1 MHHRMMTAVGV
12 MALTLSI
19 GACSREPSV
28 EQRDPAAAPALDR
41 AAALQEQRERDLSMM
56 DDRVAALERDYQ
68 DKSASTPSGTS
79 GTKATTNLRDEVK
92 SDMDDVKEAVSR
104 LRTTTA
110 ENWWDRHESALETA
124 IGDVDKDVRRFTGM
138 PASPAPPKE
147 LRTTDDSGQ
156 PVSTAPF
163 TSRRDK
169 FVADMRT
176 RIDAMS
182 KSLDAAKATGP
193 RKTERD
199 DLHARVEKLA
209 DDIKRLGS
217 ASAEEW
223 WDLSKAR
230 VEDYID
236 RVERSIARLDDNKR

>member
-19 GACSREPSV
+19 GACSRERSV
-28 EQRDPAAAPALDR
+28 EQRDRATAVRDVDR
-41 AAALQEQRERDLSMM
+41 AAALQEQRDRDLSKM
-56 DDRVAALERDYQ
+56 DDRIAALEREYQ
-68 DKSASTPSGTS
+68 EKRASTPSGTS
-79 GTKATTNLRDEVK
+79 GKATISLRDELK
-92 SDMDDVKEAVSR
+92 SDMDDVKAAVSR
-104 LRTTTA
+104 LRTTTP

-124 IGDVDKDVRRFTGM
+124 IGDVDKDVRRFTGI
-138 PASPAPPKE
+138 PASAPPKD
-147 LRTTDDSGQ
+147 LRTTDESGQ

-176 RIDAMS
+176 RLDGMGKA
-182 KSLDAAKATGP
+182 LDAAKATGP

-199 DLHARVEKLA
+199 DLHARIEKLA
-209 DDIKRLGS
+209 GDIKRLGS

-230 VEDYID
+230 VDEYID